1 MFNFSLTSL
10 KLKKQMPYKGQVLIS
25 ATYGNSFE
33 FIETA
38 KDSNGEHVIMRATIY
53 SKGANVPN
61 HIHTIQEETFEVISG
76 KLTVF
81 ENGTKRILS
90 AGEKITF
97 PINKPHNHYNDHDE
111 AVTYIQTVTPAL
123 DMDYFLET
131 LLGLDADGKAKN
143 GKYGLVQELVLLKY
157 LESKSFLA
165 DMPIGVQKI
174 LMNIV
179 APIGRLM
186 GYRAI
191 YKKYSGIEK

>member
-1 MFNFSLTSL
+1 MPFKVQVLTSPTT
-10 KLKKQMPYKGQVLIS
+10 K
-25 ATYGNSFE
+25 NSFE

-38 KDSNGEHVIMRATIY
+38 KESNGEHVIMRGTIY

-61 HIHTIQEETFEVISG
+61 HIHTLQEETFEVVSG
-76 KLTVF
+76 QLTIL
-81 ENGTKRILS
+81 ENGAKRILS
-90 AGEKITF
+90 AGDKITF
-97 PINKPHNHYNDHDE
+97 PKNKPHNHYNDHDE

-157 LESKSFLA
+157 LDSKSFLA

-174 LMNIV
+174 LMNII
-179 APIGRLM
+179 APIGKLM